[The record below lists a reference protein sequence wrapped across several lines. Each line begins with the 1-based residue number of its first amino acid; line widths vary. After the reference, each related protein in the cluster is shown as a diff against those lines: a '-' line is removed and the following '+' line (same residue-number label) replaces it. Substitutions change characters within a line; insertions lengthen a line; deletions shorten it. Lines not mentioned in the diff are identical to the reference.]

1 MEVSKKLL
9 KTMIKHLIVYD
20 QSETTIKW
28 VWNDDGN
35 LSKKKEIDKTYY
47 LSYGDCECEIS
58 LEEYMEF
65 LELEKTLK
73 VR

>member
-9 KTMIKHLIVYD
+9 KTIIKHLIVYD

-28 VWNDDGN
+28 EFDDDGN
-35 LSKKKEIDKTYY
+35 FSKKKEIEKTYY

-58 LEEYMEF
+58 LEEYAEF
-65 LELEKTLK
+65 LNLEKTLK